1 MAKLTRKSYKR
12 KKVAFAAVVL
22 GGVALVSSGF
32 AAFVLSAGAEKNVG
46 GNIHVGESVKGA
58 LSMEIFNADSK
69 GNKVGDALK
78 ADGTVLPDAY
88 FSFDADAKDI
98 EGKTENQGNTGR
110 NGEKVPGVF
119 SNRAYYKETATSKNP
134 EKLSNTF
141 VIEIKSTIDS
151 LSSLNIKLTTSGEGK
166 DFETPINNGFITPPG
181 CHDSAG
187 VTIGESVFDAATA
200 TAPAE
205 SKKVGNDSYVVTK
218 TGDDAKGYTWT
229 IKYTFAFAWGTRFNN
244 KNPCYFFDN
253 KETSKID
260 TGVTK
265 TPRSDTEI
273 GNCYGKTDSDGAVT
287 LTPGWDVDVNTID
300 ADWTWLK
307 GKVDGAT
314 YNINFSAQA
323 K

>member
-46 GNIHVGESVKGA
+46 GNIHVGDSVKGA
-58 LSMEIFNADSK
+58 LSMEIFNFNANAEDGK
-69 GNKVGDALK
+69 GAKI
-78 ADGTVLPDAY
+78 DGTATDAY

-98 EGKTENQGNTGR
+98 EGKTENQGNTGK

-166 DFETPINNGFITPPG
+166 DFETPVNNGFITLPG
-181 CHDSAG
+181 CHGSAG

-200 TAPAE
+200 SAPAE
-205 SKKVGNDSYVVTK
+205 STTSGNDSYVVTK
-218 TGDDAKGYTWT
+218 TKDEVGYTWT

-244 KNPCYFFDN
+244 MNPCYFFDN
-253 KETSKID
+253 KATSKID
-260 TGVTK
+260 GVAA
-265 TPRSDTEI
+265 TPRTSEAGS
-273 GNCYGKTDSDGAVT
+273 GNFYGTSKDA
-287 LTPGWDVDVNTID
+287 LTAGWDVDIDTIN
-300 ADWTWLK
+300 ADWNWLK

-314 YNINFSAQA
+314 YNINFAAEA

>member
-46 GNIHVGESVKGA
+46 GGIHVGESVKGA
-58 LSMEIFNADSK
+58 LSMEIFNADSE

-88 FSFDADAKDI
+88 FSFDADVKDI
-98 EGKTENQGNTGR
+98 EGKTENQGNTGK
-110 NGEKVPGVF
+110 NGTKGSAI

-151 LSSLNIKLTTSGEGK
+151 LSSLNVKLTTKDEAK
-166 DFETPINNGFITPPG
+166 DFKTPVDNGFITLPG
-181 CHDSAG
+181 CYSSTG

-200 TAPAE
+200 TEP
-205 SKKVGNDSYVVTK
+205 KVPTKDGNDSYVVTK
-218 TGDDAKGYTWT
+218 TSDESGYTWT
-229 IKYTFAFAWGTRFNN
+229 IKYTFAFAWGTRFYNM
-244 KNPCYFFDN
+244 NPCYFFDN

-260 TGVTK
+260 TGK
-265 TPRSDTEI
+265 TPRTDTEI
-273 GNCYGKTDSDGAVT
+273 GNCYGKIGPDGAVT
-287 LTPGWDVDVNTID
+287 LIPGWDVDINTID
-300 ADWTWLK
+300 ADWNWLK

-314 YNINFSAQA
+314 YNINFAAEA